1 MAKTSNISKKC
12 RFFLYP
18 LVIVC
23 YDERE
28 ISHHKICKE
37 DFRMKRLPML
47 GAAYYPEAW
56 PEEQIPED
64 IAKMQ
69 QAGIHAVRIG
79 EFAWHKMEP
88 KNGEFHF
95 AWLHDVISRLQEA
108 GIAVILGTPS
118 ATPPI
123 WLEEL
128 DLEMRLLDDMGLR
141 HDHGGRRHCCSN
153 NPTYR
158 RYSVRIAEK
167 MAQEFGNHPNVIG
180 WQIDNEIAAFD
191 YGCFC
196 PHCVEKFKAHLRR
209 RYGSIEKLNEAWN
222 LELFSQAYDSFD
234 QIPQPKPHTWH
245 SPHLKYEWATF
256 HADSHVEF
264 LKLQADVLHKY
275 TAAPVGT
282 DMMPV
287 FNQDYEKTT
296 AFLDVVQ
303 YNHYDD
309 ENSLKREIFWFDYM
323 RGLKDRPFW
332 VTETATCWNG
342 STSTPSNFRREGF
355 CKANSWLSITL
366 GAEANF
372 YWLWRQHHAGHEL
385 MHGAVLYASG
395 RPMHIFH
402 EVRALSEEYEK
413 CADFLTGTKIVTDAA
428 LMVSSTNDY
437 LMKQQEVVWEEGAH
451 AWETA
456 YTKRLYRFYEPITD
470 AGLRCDIIPPSK
482 DFSAYKL
489 LFTPFMLTME
499 DGELHRR
506 IENWVRDGGIW
517 VAGPMTDI
525 RNAIGAHYLDR
536 ETGALERLT
545 GATMAYQVP
554 DTYDSISC
562 AWSDGS
568 SLATDTWL
576 QLFDVSQD
584 ARVLATV
591 TDGYSALVGKALI
604 FETTLGKGKIIT
616 MGVLPKGAQ
625 MTKFVADLLA
635 QNEISAFAVSGKVV
649 AARRIGDDLRG
660 ISAMEYDGKSGTLRL
675 DRPHVDILTDTRQE
689 GIVEFAPYQVR
700 ILREID

>member
-1 MAKTSNISKKC
+1 MQQ
-12 RFFLYP
+12 
-18 LVIVC
+18 
-23 YDERE
+23 
-28 ISHHKICKE
+28 
-37 DFRMKRLPML
+37 LPML

-56 PEEQIPED
+56 PDEQIPKD
-64 IAKMQ
+64 IEKMKL
-69 QAGIHAVRIG
+69 AGIHAVRIG

-95 AWLHDVISRLQEA
+95 EWLHEVIGKLQEA

-128 DLEMRLLDDMGLR
+128 DPEMRLLDDMGLR

-158 RYSVRIAEK
+158 RFSVRIAEK
-167 MAQEFGNHPNVIG
+167 MAQEFGKHPNVIG

-191 YGCFC
+191 FGCFC
-196 PHCVEKFKAHLRR
+196 PHCIEKFKDHLRR
-209 RYGSIEKLNEAWN
+209 RYGSIENLNKEWN
-222 LELFSQAYDSFD
+222 LHLFSQAYDSFD

-245 SPHLKYEWATF
+245 SPHLKFEWATF

-264 LKLQADVLHKY
+264 LKLQADVLHQY
-275 TAAPVGT
+275 TSTPVGT

-287 FNQDYEKTT
+287 FNQDYEKTN

-309 ENSLKREIFWFDYM
+309 EASLKREIFWFDYM

-355 CKANSWLSITL
+355 CKGNSWLPITL

-372 YWLWRQHHAGHEL
+372 YWLWRQHWAGHEL

-402 EVRALSEEYEK
+402 EVQELAKEYEK
-413 CADFLTGTKIVTDAA
+413 CADFLKNTKITTDAA

-437 LMKQQEVVWEEGAH
+437 LMKQQEVVWEEGSH

-456 YTKRLYRFYEPITD
+456 YTKRLYRFYAPITD
-470 AGLRCDIIPPSK
+470 AGLRCDVIPPSK
-482 DFSAYKL
+482 DLSKYKL

-499 DGELHRR
+499 DGDLQKR
-506 IENWVRDGGIW
+506 IETWVRDGGIW

-525 RNAIGAHYLDR
+525 RNRIGAHYIDS
-536 ETGALERLT
+536 ETGILEQLT
-545 GATMAYQVP
+545 NATMVYQVP
-554 DTYDSISC
+554 DTYDCIPC
-562 AWSDGS
+562 AWTDGS
-568 SLATDTWL
+568 PLATDTWL
-576 QLFDVSQD
+576 QLFDAPQN
-584 ARVLATV
+584 ARVLAKV
-591 TDGYSALVGKALI
+591 TGGYSALEGKTLI
-604 FETTLGKGKIIT
+604 FETSLGKGKIIT
-616 MGVLPKGAQ
+616 LGVLPKGAELTQ
-625 MTKFVADLLA
+625 FISQILKENGV
-635 QNEISAFAVSGKVV
+635 SAFAITGKIA
-649 AARRIGDDLRG
+649 AARRIGDDFRG
-660 ISAMEYDGKSGTLRL
+660 ISATEYGGATGTLKLNGRYY
-675 DRPHVDILTDTRQE
+675 DHVSGRYFENEVQ
-689 GIVEFAPYQVR
+689 FAPYQTV
-700 ILREID
+700 ILQEVTDE